1 MIEIQIENLKELQGA
16 LKQFPTI
23 SERWIQRAIEASI
36 AEVQKGATKGVVPWL
51 TGRLCQS
58 FGEGIR
64 LGRLWG
70 KIGPTVDYAIF
81 VHEGTR
87 FMKPNRFMNRIAE
100 KANPAIQ
107 KHFSLALENI
117 VNEIASYTK

>member
-1 MIEIQIENLKELQGA
+1 MVEIQIDGLKELQGS

-36 AEVQKGATKGVVPWL
+36 AEIQKGATKGVVPWR
-51 TGRLCQS
+51 TGRLLHS
-58 FGEGIR
+58 FGEGIKY
-64 LGRLWG
+64 GRLWG
-70 KIGPTVDYAIF
+70 KIGPTVNYAIF
-81 VHEGTR
+81 VHEGTQ

-107 KHFSLALENI
+107 KHFSLALENV
-117 VNEIASYTK
+117 VNEIASLSK